1 MFVSGKYADINTK
14 ISDRNRYAAS
24 YLMAP
29 GRLSIYSFEIINN
42 MYAYYTIND
51 ITLHNFRL
59 FVHKLSIR
67 IDINKNQVSVPDS
80 TEYSISLDGAPLL
93 AAAESLIN
101 ALDTKTKIA
110 AAENLYVVSRPY
122 IKEAVLGIES
132 RIRQN
137 SLQVFKSLKIYG
149 ESICQGG
156 IPISFHDIYD
166 GYEILYGFTSYC
178 ITLREGPTLT
188 YYSDSNLLVCSNF
201 RARYRG
207 KSRINMKKYFAEP
220 QPKLAAFYGR
230 PAIDT
235 LFAAADELHE
245 YLLELSKN

>member
-1 MFVSGKYADINTK
+1 MFISGKYTAIKTK
-14 ISDRNRYAAS
+14 ISDRNRYDAS
-24 YLMAP
+24 YLMVL
-29 GRLSIYSFEIINN
+29 GRLSIYSFEIVHDTH
-42 MYAYYTIND
+42 AYYSIND
-51 ITLHNFRL
+51 ITLHNFRI
-59 FVHKLSIR
+59 FVYKLSMC
-67 IDINKNQVSVPDS
+67 IDINKNQVSVPGS
-80 TEYSISLDGAPLL
+80 AEYSISLDGAPLL

-122 IKEAVLGIES
+122 IKEAILGIES
-132 RIRQN
+132 RIQQN
-137 SLQVFKSLKIYG
+137 KLQVFKHLKIYG
-149 ESICQGG
+149 EPICQGS

-178 ITLREGPTLT
+178 ITLREGPTLR
-188 YYSDSNLLVCSNF
+188 YYNDSNLLVCLNF
-201 RARYRG
+201 RAQYCG

-220 QPKLAAFYGR
+220 RPKLAAFYGR